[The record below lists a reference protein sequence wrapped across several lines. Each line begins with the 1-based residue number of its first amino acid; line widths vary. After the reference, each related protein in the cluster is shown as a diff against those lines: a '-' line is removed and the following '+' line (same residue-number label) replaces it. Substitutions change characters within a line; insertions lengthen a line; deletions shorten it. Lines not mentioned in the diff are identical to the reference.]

1 MDALKW
7 QHTYRKI
14 KDFLFRTLNK
24 EFLIFL
30 CFLVV
35 SFVFWFLF
43 TLNDTYE
50 KEIKVP
56 IEITDTPQNIVITDS
71 LPDSMRVTLRDKGF
85 NLLKY
90 VVDDNIQPLRLPF
103 PLYAKGKGKGSVTQS
118 EIQKLL
124 RNRLAESTTILS
136 VKAGHWDF
144 FFCHGEKKKVP
155 VLLNGSITAKQ
166 DYYISRY
173 SITPD
178 SVDVLAE
185 ADALDSITAVYTSP
199 VTLTNISES
208 STRDITLTHIKGAKL
223 EKDHAKLSIITDQL
237 TEVMIKVPIKTIN
250 VPEGVSLKTFPAQA
264 ELRVAVGVRNSS
276 IVKPEMFNVVA
287 DYNALSSS
295 PSEKLYLQL
304 LSQPRGI
311 VKAYLKQPTVDY
323 LLENN

>member
-1 MDALKW
+1 M
-7 QHTYRKI
+7 
-14 KDFLFRTLNK
+14 FRTLNK